1 MSPTIASAA
10 TVGDAFAVTNIITTL
25 VLNLFTAA
33 AAVKVVAFLRRLRS
47 RRASREGVRSVF
59 FSGGPGLL
67 FTAFSRSSGAS
78 SPPLDLVVGVL
89 VEQLEELGL
98 RAQVS
103 HDHGPSIF

>member
-1 MSPTIASAA
+1 MFPTIAAAA
-10 TVGDAFAVTNIITTL
+10 TIGDVFAVTNIITTL

-98 RAQVS
+98 RG
-103 HDHGPSIF
+103 HP